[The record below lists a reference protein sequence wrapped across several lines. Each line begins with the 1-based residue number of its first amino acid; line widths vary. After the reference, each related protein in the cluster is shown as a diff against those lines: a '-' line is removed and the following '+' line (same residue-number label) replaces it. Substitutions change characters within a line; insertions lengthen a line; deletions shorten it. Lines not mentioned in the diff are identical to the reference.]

1 MNCEL
6 CNKATA
12 TRAIT
17 VKQDG
22 VEKELYVC
30 AACAAAAQKG
40 GASSDTAAHAPQR
53 GMAPQPPQDETPPP
67 FVEDLVKATL
77 GFMKG
82 VSDAEDEARKTCP
95 TCHLTWEK
103 AKETGRLGCPA
114 CWRAFGGQIRET
126 FLEGQFG
133 RAHVGAAPA
142 VEHLPDR
149 KSVRAVLER
158 DLKTAIA
165 REDFHRAAELKRKLD
180 DMGDPS

>member
-1 MNCEL
+1 MKCEL
-6 CNKATA
+6 CNKAAA

-17 VKQDG
+17 VKKDG

-30 AACAAAAQKG
+30 AACAAAAQNG
-40 GASSDTAAHAPQR
+40 GAPSRAAARAPQS
-53 GMAPQPPQDETPPP
+53 PKDEPPPP

-103 AKETGRLGCPA
+103 AKEEGRLGCPA
-114 CWRAFGGQIRET
+114 CWRAFGSQIRET

-142 VEHLPDR
+142 VEHLPDK

-165 REDFHRAAELKRKLD
+165 REDFRRAAELKRKLD